1 MVASMEKHRASIGAF
16 GARMCSK
23 NWKMGFKKR
32 GAQGVRSDSGFCPSH
47 HLRVFLFVFIAVMIS
62 LQNTENHTNTKQG
75 RIKIHKIVAGNY

>member
-32 GAQGVRSDSGFCPSH
+32 GAQGVRSDSGYCCSH
-47 HLRVFLFVFIAVMIS
+47 HLRVSLFVFIAVMIS
-62 LQNTENHTNTKQG
+62 LQNTANHTNTKQG

>member
-1 MVASMEKHRASIGAF
+1 MVASNEKHRASIGAY

-32 GAQGVRSDSGFCPSH
+32 GVQGVRSDSGYYPSH
-47 HLRVFLFVFIAVMIS
+47 HLRVFLFVLIVVMIS
-62 LQNTENHTNTKQG
+62 VQNTQNHIKTKQG